1 MKNGT
6 NTRNPNMFCLFHL
19 DHDYK
24 VEECH
29 ALETKIEIFIT
40 KGYLHHLV
48 KKKRKDEHRR
58 KEVYIL
64 DDLPNIK

>member
-6 NTRNPNMFCLFHL
+6 NMRNPNMFCPFHL
-19 DHDYK
+19 DHDHE

-29 ALETKIEIFIT
+29 ALEKKIEIFII

-48 KKKRKDEHRR
+48 KKKDEHGR

-64 DDLPNIK
+64 DDLHNIK